1 MTVRVF
7 IVDDHPLLRR
17 GLAQLIEMAGD
28 RGLAMAGEAS
38 NGAEALARIE
48 SLNPELVVLDLNMPD
63 MNGVEVL
70 QALRERGFSAP
81 VVFLTVSDEQTDFS
95 AALQSGANGYLLKQ
109 SEPDRLVDDLLRA
122 ASGEVVISPLLTSAL
137 ARAMRSAGRSGPEG
151 LEGVTP
157 REQDILGCLG
167 RGLSNKRIARELDIT
182 EATAKVHVRSLLRKM
197 KLRSR
202 VEAAVWAAR
211 HGMVPDEPD

>member
-95 AALQSGANGYLLKQ
+95 AASVGRQ
-109 SEPDRLVDDLLRA
+109 RLFAKAKRT
-122 ASGEVVISPLLTSAL
+122 GPTG
-137 ARAMRSAGRSGPEG
+137 RRSAAR
-151 LEGVTP
+151 
-157 REQDILGCLG
+157 
-167 RGLSNKRIARELDIT
+167 RIR
-182 EATAKVHVRSLLRKM
+182 
-197 KLRSR
+197 
-202 VEAAVWAAR
+202 
-211 HGMVPDEPD
+211 